1 MASLAGVTDQLQRQN
16 QQELASV
23 IRIANEQLVSS
34 GARQGLDEIAKIFEQ
49 QQGTSL
55 EEYKATKKQIVEMQ
69 RELANLDGV
78 NSEEKRMLQKVLETS
93 QTSIGENVTF
103 KKSIGELT
111 SKTVESSIDSIGGMI
126 GGALSGS
133 PLLSFGASFV
143 GDRFKQFKENRKAA
157 KEAQKER
164 ADKIAQEAE
173 QEEREFSLLRSQMD
187 NASVAAASG
196 KTQEEIDSLSLDQLN
211 EEKDLII
218 QRAFSAKQEADL
230 QEEDRKR
237 LESVQEKFGLDRSTN
252 SPPPSSGNE
261 NNNDDRDNSG
271 NRGAGESVSDILA
284 GDQRREI
291 ISVLGDI
298 DGRLHG
304 SPDYLE
310 TLNDKID
317 TLIKD
322 DPSSLDIENQRELR
336 RHQKKMESLAQNKI
350 KATRRSGMPGGAGK
364 KGGGNEGSIL
374 DTLGDIGGAATVLG
388 GLAGAF
394 ALFKKGGFK
403 GLIKGIPALIG
414 LSTAASA
421 LPDVDINANESDDD
435 RKKRLAKE
443 EADRKKAAK
452 DAKAGTTTSSQ
463 TPAPDVQP
471 KDPPKKRSKLQRIA
485 DGLKKFKPSSLLKG
499 AAAIAAPVAAS
510 VGISKLTSLVGDDG
524 TKVPTAADA
533 EINKNQQ
540 GIVEKTGDTLEKQ
553 MPLKS
558 ATQTDPKVGR
568 GPDGRFTSLPPK
580 ADVIPEVTKPP
591 KTTPAKT
598 GALDG
603 AKKAMG
609 NLTAPV
615 VKLKDGAK
623 KSVAGAIDKTV
634 AKKILATKGA
644 KMIAKAVPGVGI
656 AAGGLF
662 ALSSL
667 FRGDFVGAGL
677 EAGGM
682 FLPSLAGA
690 PLDAAIMARE
700 TYNEMYGT
708 DKDKFP
714 FEKDRINDPDLA
726 NARMSE
732 LKDMALDAIGVAQ
745 KEIDENL
752 PEKEEKVEARPE
764 KNFFGGDAGQRKW
777 DKMYGETHNPDG
789 TVKAKENV
797 SDTKS
802 KYEGITQKT
811 LNKDGSVKE
820 MSFQEIQD
828 GIKSGTVDRSIGRK
842 MQESIELKA
851 KTQNQENVG
860 KVELNTDAQSQS
872 GVFAKGPSAGK
883 TNQISEMAEKTEGIT
898 EKYLGKEM
906 THQELEDGIKSG
918 SVKKSIG
925 RKLQDKIILTAK
937 VKHPE
942 RFENSDRM
950 ESARQETQAAMP
962 SQNVSA
968 SDTAVNNKVAA
979 GETLK
984 SNALNQGNK
993 NSNNNVVGN
1002 NNTSNTSVTNNTQ
1015 NVKRIDNGGVRNPDP
1030 AATRARIGLGMGM
1043 AF

>member
-93 QTSIGENVTF
+93 QASIGENVTF

-111 SKTVESSIDSIGGMI
+111 SNTVEASIDSIGGMI

-143 GDRFKQFKENRKAA
+143 GDRFQQFKENRKAA
-157 KEAQKER
+157 KQAQKER
-164 ADKIAQEAE
+164 ADKIAQESE

-187 NASVAAASG
+187 NASVAEASG

-211 EEKDLII
+211 EEKDIII
-218 QRAFSAKQEADL
+218 QRSFAVKQEADL

-317 TLIKD
+317 KLIKD
-322 DPSSLDIENQRELR
+322 DPSSLDIENQRELK
-336 RHQKKMESLAQNKI
+336 RHQKKMERLAQNKI
-350 KATRRSGMPGGAGK
+350 KVTNRSGKSGGAVN
-364 KGGGNEGSIL
+364 KGGGNEGGIL

-414 LSTAASA
+414 LSSAAA
-421 LPDVDINANESDDD
+421 AIPDVDINANESADD
-435 RKKRLAKE
+435 RKKRLAQE
-443 EADRKKAAK
+443 ETDRKKAAK
-452 DAKAGTTTSSQ
+452 DAKANQTPKSTTTTTPAVTPPAPAPKSKNRLGRLFDSMKRIPKVGSVIKAATAIGAAVTVAAVASDIASSTGTTGGEPKPT
-463 TPAPDVQP
+463 TPDPVVTGRPDPKIAENKPGLLSKAKTAIAEKMPFKSTTTPTPDVP
-471 KDPPKKRSKLQRIA
+471 AR
-485 DGLKKFKPSSLLKG
+485 
-499 AAAIAAPVAAS
+499 
-510 VGISKLTSLVGDDG
+510 
-524 TKVPTAADA
+524 
-533 EINKNQQ
+533 
-540 GIVEKTGDTLEKQ
+540 
-553 MPLKS
+553 S
-558 ATQTDPKVGR
+558 ATVGR
-568 GPDGRFTSLPPK
+568 GPDGRFTKLIP
-580 ADVIPEVTKPP
+580 DVLPEVTKPAGAGRSIVGGL
-591 KTTPAKT
+591 KTAGKT
-598 GALDG
+598 LSRGAVPLTVALGAMEAGSILMDDEMTGDQKVNAG
-603 AKKAMG
+603 AKLAGGTGGAM
-609 NLTAPV
+609 
-615 VKLKDGAK
+615 
-623 KSVAGAIDKTV
+623 AGA
-634 AKKILATKGA
+634 
-644 KMIAKAVPGVGI
+644 
-656 AAGGLF
+656 AAG
-662 ALSSL
+662 
-667 FRGDFVGAGL
+667 
-677 EAGGM
+677 
-682 FLPSLAGA
+682 
-690 PLDAAIMARE
+690 AAIMAPLAPFTLGLSSLAGGLIGGALGYMGGEKLGGMGADAAGFSE
-700 TYNEMYGT
+700 TATE
-708 DKDKFP
+708 
-714 FEKDRINDPDLA
+714 E
-726 NARMSE
+726 E
-732 LKDMALDAIGVAQ
+732 LI
-745 KEIDENL
+745 
-752 PEKEEKVEARPE
+752 EEKRLKNE
-764 KNFFGGDAGQRKW
+764 KRL
-777 DKMYGETHNPDG
+777 
-789 TVKAKENV
+789 V
-797 SDTKS
+797 
-802 KYEGITQKT
+802 
-811 LNKDGSVKE
+811 
-820 MSFQEIQD
+820 EIQD
-828 GIKSGTVDRSIGRK
+828 ELMEADDRISRSKSGENVYYGREHKGIEEDEQKIKELQEESDRLN
-842 MQESIELKA
+842 M
-851 KTQNQENVG
+851 TVG

-872 GVFAKGPSAGK
+872 GAFTKVPVAGGK
-883 TNQISEMAEKTEGIT
+883 TNQIAEKTKGIT
-898 EKYLGKEM
+898 QKTLNTDGSVKEM
-906 THQELEDGIKSG
+906 THQEIEDGIKSG
-918 SVKKSIG
+918 SVQRRIG
-925 RKLQDKIILTAK
+925 RKMQEKIVLTAK
-937 VKHPE
+937 NEHPE
-942 RFENSDRM
+942 RFVKSDRM

-1043 AF
+1043 SF